1 MRREEILIQL
11 EDLKYSCKN
20 FESFEP
26 KEADVQALEYV
37 LKELKKC
44 DSKKCDCCED
54 ENYVLIV
61 DSIKLCKECL
71 ERLKEISL

>member
-1 MRREEILIQL
+1 MIRAEILMQL

-26 KEADVQALEYV
+26 KEADVQVLEYAIKV
-37 LKELKKC
+37 IEKENDKC
-44 DSKKCDCCED
+44 NCCR
-54 ENYVLIV
+54 ENNYIAIIN
-61 DSIKLCKECL
+61 SIKLCKECL